1 MLKQDDILGLKLV
14 GYRSRIDNYIHNV
27 YGKWW
32 DLNGDIPSWVGST
45 GLAYTIRH
53 RNFKDKV
60 HKHGFE
66 LELNYDYGRF
76 FTNLSYAYQKA
87 RNRPISAM
95 RANRPTMRP
104 KKTNSNKVMG

>member
-1 MLKQDDILGLKLV
+1 MPSSSNRPANRKPIW
-14 GYRSRIDNYIHNV
+14 RSTTRRKIF
-27 YGKWW
+27 WRQA
-32 DLNGDIPSWVGST
+32 

-76 FTNLSYAYQKA
+76 FTN
-87 RNRPISAM
+87 
-95 RANRPTMRP
+95 
-104 KKTNSNKVMG
+104 